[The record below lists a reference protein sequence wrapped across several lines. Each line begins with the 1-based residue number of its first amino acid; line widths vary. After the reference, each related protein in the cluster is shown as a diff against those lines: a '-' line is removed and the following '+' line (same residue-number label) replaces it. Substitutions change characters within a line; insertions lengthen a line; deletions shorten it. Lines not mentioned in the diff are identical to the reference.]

1 VKESQKESQTGT
13 NSRSSGPAW
22 IFPHAIF
29 ELKISSQA
37 LERSKDVV
45 QKFTDE
51 LISVGG
57 AVVAPKFSKFLSG
70 YSAHYND
77 KVGVVPSWM
86 SQEKIVAA
94 VQGREVGGGGGHAF
108 GVVRQAGQGGTYD
121 RVEDFKAERKANK
134 KAEKEANKKER
145 GPDQKS
151 VMANERT
158 LLAWLRT
165 TMLLLYGSSYFLDHD
180 IEGGVNKVLGWIG
193 ISSAL
198 GVVLWAQWR
207 YNKRNKMLLSSE
219 MNIAKYS
226 DQYGT
231 NFLVLCTI
239 ICSIVGLIA
248 YQKSVLT
255 YNNWAYMRT
264 EITGDK

>member
-1 VKESQKESQTGT
+1 MKESQKESQTGT

-94 VQGREVGGGGGHAF
+94 VQGREVGGGGGM
-108 GVVRQAGQGGTYD
+108 R
-121 RVEDFKAERKANK
+121 
-134 KAEKEANKKER
+134 
-145 GPDQKS
+145 
-151 VMANERT
+151 
-158 LLAWLRT
+158 
-165 TMLLLYGSSYFLDHD
+165 
-180 IEGGVNKVLGWIG
+180 LGW
-193 ISSAL
+193 
-198 GVVLWAQWR
+198 
-207 YNKRNKMLLSSE
+207 
-219 MNIAKYS
+219 
-226 DQYGT
+226 
-231 NFLVLCTI
+231 
-239 ICSIVGLIA
+239 
-248 YQKSVLT
+248 
-255 YNNWAYMRT
+255 
-264 EITGDK
+264 